1 MPNTFGSDDY
11 GYPVRQ
17 NGTMSIWVCGE
28 VLIDLIPVAAGSSD
42 RAPHVGGGPANTA
55 KALARLGHE
64 VHFID
69 GISSDAYGVMSRDE
83 LLADDVKLDLA
94 QTSELPTAL
103 AIVSIDAN
111 ASASYEFKLENTATF
126 DFNLDWLPDPSRYK
140 PNVLHI
146 GTLATVIQPG
156 ADELYDWAL
165 QVAEFAPIVFDPNI
179 RPAVM
184 ANRDLYEAAV
194 EKWAAI
200 SSVIK
205 VSDDDVAW
213 LFPDA
218 SFDDVAERWVR
229 DGAALVVITRGS
241 QGLIGFTADGAVE
254 VPGVK
259 IEVADTVGAGDTV
272 GAIIVEAMVEKGIM
286 ALTGDVLQ
294 DVLHRAA
301 KAAGITCSRPGAQP
315 PYKHE
320 LK

>member
-1 MPNTFGSDDY
+1 
-11 GYPVRQ
+11 
-17 NGTMSIWVCGE
+17 MSIWVCGE
-28 VLIDLIPVAAGSSD
+28 VLIDLIPVALGSND

-55 KALARLGHE
+55 KALARLGHD

-69 GISSDAYGVMSRDE
+69 GISTDAYGEMSREELVRDE
-83 LLADDVKLDLA
+83 VQLDLSK
-94 QTSELPTAL
+94 TSELQTAL
-103 AIVSIDAN
+103 AIVSLN
-111 ASASYEFKLENTATF
+111 ENGGASYEFKMENTATF
-126 DFNLDWLPDPSRYK
+126 DFSLDWLPDPSRYQ

-146 GTLATVIQPG
+146 GTLVTVIQPS
-156 ADELYDWAL
+156 ADVLYDWAL

-184 ANRDLYEAAV
+184 SDRDLYEAAV

-213 LFPDA
+213 LFPDQ
-218 SFDDVAERWVR
+218 SLDDVAERWVR
-229 DGAALVVITRGS
+229 DGVALVVITRGS

-259 IEVADTVGAGDTV
+259 VEVADTVGAGDTV
-272 GAIIVEAMVEKGIM
+272 GAIIVEAMIEKGIM

-301 KAAGITCSRPGAQP
+301 KAASITCSRPGANP

-320 LK
+320 LA

>member
-1 MPNTFGSDDY
+1 
-11 GYPVRQ
+11 
-17 NGTMSIWVCGE
+17 MSIWVCGE
-28 VLIDLIPVAAGSSD
+28 VLIDLIPVAPGSND

-55 KALARLGHE
+55 KALARLGHD

-69 GISSDAYGVMSRDE
+69 GISTDAYGEMSRDE
-83 LLADDVKLDLA
+83 LVGDEVKLDLSK
-94 QTSELPTAL
+94 TSELPTAL
-103 AIVSIDAN
+103 AIVSLN
-111 ASASYEFKLENTATF
+111 ENGGASYEFKLENTATF
-126 DFNLDWLPDPSRYK
+126 DFSLDWLPDPSRYQ
-140 PNVLHI
+140 PQVLHI
-146 GTLATVIQPG
+146 GTLVTVIQPA
-156 ADELYDWAL
+156 ADVLYDWAL

-184 ANRDLYEAAV
+184 SNRDLYEAAV

-213 LFPDA
+213 LFPDQ
-218 SFDDVAERWVR
+218 SLDDVAERWVR

-241 QGLIGFTADGAVE
+241 EGLIGFTADGAVE

-259 IEVADTVGAGDTV
+259 VEVADTVGAGDTV

-294 DVLHRAA
+294 EVLHRAA
-301 KAAGITCSRPGAQP
+301 KAASITCSRPGANP